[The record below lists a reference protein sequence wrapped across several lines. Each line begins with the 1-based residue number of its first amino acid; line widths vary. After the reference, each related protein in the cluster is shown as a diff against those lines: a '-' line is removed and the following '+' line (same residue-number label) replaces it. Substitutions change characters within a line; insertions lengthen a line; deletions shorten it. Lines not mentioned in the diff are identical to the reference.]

1 MYMKGSPTI
10 RYTIISEMIKRDD
23 NLLNISYLCKIAGV
37 SRSGFY
43 SWQNGGTQ
51 RRSAEEQ
58 DRSDFE
64 LILAAFRYRGYAK
77 GVRGI
82 HMRLLHQGPPVQMNP
97 KKIRRLMK
105 KFHLVCPIRKVNPYR
120 QLSKRLQE
128 NRVAPNILNRQFRA
142 YGPRTVLLTD
152 ITYIKRYS
160 SRALDGSLKYTYICV
175 IMDAYTKEVLACVCS
190 ISCETDFVL
199 DAVNQLMER
208 YGPELKTNVL
218 IHSDQGCQYTS
229 SKFVTILSDFGL
241 RQSMSRR
248 GNCWDNAP
256 QESLFGHMK
265 DEIRLNGSDG
275 HQQIE
280 QKVLDWIDYYNNDR
294 YQWSLAKL
302 SPSEYYRFTMTGEHP
317 IPTNCHEAQANIGG
331 AAPEPLEFNAFVSG
345 EGDAATVFPISG
357 PYFAGHG
364 KEKDEADASPSP
376 QT

>member
-10 RYTIISEMIKRDD
+10 RYAIISEAIKRDD

-43 SWQNGGTQ
+43 SWQDGKTHRQ
-51 RRSAEEQ
+51 TAEAQ

-64 LILAAFRYRGYAK
+64 LILAAFQYRGYAK

-120 QLSKRLQE
+120 LLSKRLQE

-160 SRALDGSLKYTYICV
+160 HHGTEGNLKYTYICV
-175 IMDAYTKEVLACVCS
+175 IMDAYTKEVLECVCS
-190 ISCETDFVL
+190 TSCETDFVL
-199 DAVNQLMER
+199 DAVEQLIEHH
-208 YGPELKTNVL
+208 GQELRTDVL

-229 SKFVTILSDFGL
+229 SKFVAILNDCGL

-265 DEIRLNGSDG
+265 DEIHLNGSYG

-280 QKVLDWIDYYNNDR
+280 QKVLDWIDYYNNER

-302 SPSEYYRFTMTGEHP
+302 SPSEYYRFTMTGEYP
-317 IPTNCHEAQANIGG
+317 LPTDCLETQANLGG
-331 AAPEPLEFNAFVSG
+331 AAPEPPEFSAFVSK
-345 EGDAATVFPISG
+345 EGDAATVLSTSG
-357 PYFAGHG
+357 SNVAGNG